1 MTPKSN
7 SPEAAAA
14 VGLPA
19 TAGVGTTAVWDLPL
33 RLFHWSL
40 VLSVIGAFVT
50 IKVGGGWMAW
60 HMRFGYVI
68 LTLLLFRLVWG
79 FIGGRHAR
87 FADFIVSPGT
97 LLRYLRG
104 RPGQAVSPGHN
115 PLGSLSVIAMI
126 VLFLTQA
133 TLGLFSNDDIFTEG
147 PLAHLISK
155 EASDAATGLHKLGEN
170 LLLALVAV
178 HLAAIAF
185 YRFARGQR
193 LVRAMISGG
202 KDDLPAEPG
211 AGAGAGAGASAGVG
225 AGAGTPTGLA
235 ATGDPAPSA
244 TRPVTGEAAPSA
256 TSPATGMRVPVDST
270 GLRLTAAVTLAACA
284 GLVYW
289 LVTSF

>member
-7 SPEAAAA
+7 SPEAAAP

-104 RPGQAVSPGHN
+104 RPGQVVSPGHN

-170 LLLALVAV
+170 LLLALVAL

-193 LVRAMISGG
+193 LVRAMISGR
-202 KDDLPAEPG
+202 KDDQPAEPA
-211 AGAGAGAGASAGVG
+211 AGAA
-225 AGAGTPTGLA
+225 TPAGLA

-244 TRPVTGEAAPSA
+244 TRPATGETALSA
-256 TSPATGMRVPVDST
+256 TSSATRARVPVDST
-270 GLRLTAAVTLAACA
+270 GLRLTAAVTFAACA